1 MYYMCRRN
9 PMSDI
14 VAFLKD
20 IFMINSSNSAKI
32 GLSQFKPVIE
42 KKAVELKPVSKNVKI
57 SDLMR
62 RGA

>member
-1 MYYMCRRN
+1 
-9 PMSDI
+9 MSDI
-14 VAFLKD
+14 IAFFKD
-20 IFMINSSNSAKI
+20 IFMMNSTGSAKI

-62 RGA
+62 RGV